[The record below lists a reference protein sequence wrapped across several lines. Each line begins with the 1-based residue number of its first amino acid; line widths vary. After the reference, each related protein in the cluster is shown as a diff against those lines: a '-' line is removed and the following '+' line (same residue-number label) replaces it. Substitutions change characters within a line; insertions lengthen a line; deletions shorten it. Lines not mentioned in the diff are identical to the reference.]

1 MFVCYSL
8 VCIALVHRV
17 LIQVLGKYQD
27 AVIGA
32 PPGKAPLEYLPK
44 TRKATED
51 NMDVQI
57 RRVAINSVQGRYEY
71 ATNTS

>member
-1 MFVCYSL
+1 M
-8 VCIALVHRV
+8 
-17 LIQVLGKYQD
+17 LGKYQD

-57 RRVAINSVQGRYEY
+57 RRVARNSVQGRCGY